1 MGNTLTSNNIT
12 YSKTKRCPICGKP
25 YIRVERQ
32 RPAFVKNKPP
42 VYDEYPSCDCEKKKR
57 EQERIEKCKK
67 LRQEKII
74 KNFNNILMGPY
85 LRTITFDKYKATEQL
100 KFCKKYTQQFQP
112 KISKGLQLIGN
123 PGTGKTT
130 LLAAICNELMQRHVV
145 CLLIQLSTLLDIFTD
160 YSGKNSGNATVLL
173 NLLTKI
179 DFIALDDIG
188 RETYTEKRLEH
199 FFNIINTLMLSDVTV
214 CISANQ
220 DRIERLMSI
229 NGMDAAIDRLKE
241 LCPTVIEFK
250 GESFRGK
257 S

>member
-1 MGNTLTSNNIT
+1 MGDVLTSNNIT
-12 YSKTKRCPICGKP
+12 YSKTRRCPICGKP
-25 YIRVERQ
+25 YIREERP
-32 RPAFVKNKPP
+32 RPAFAKNWPP

-57 EQERIEKCKK
+57 ERERIEECKK
-67 LRQEKII
+67 SRQEKII
-74 KNFNNILMGPY
+74 KVFNNILMGPN
-85 LRTITFDKYKATEQL
+85 LRMITFDKYKATKQL
-100 KFCKKYTQQFQP
+100 KFCKNFAQQFQP
-112 KISKGLQLIGN
+112 QSSKGLQLIGN

-160 YSGKNSGNATVLL
+160 YSGKNSGNASVLL

-188 RETYTEKRLEH
+188 REAYTEKRLEH
-199 FFNIINTLMLSDVTV
+199 VFNIINTLMLSNVTV

-241 LCPTVIEFK
+241 MCPTIIEFK

-257 S
+257 A